1 MENKS
6 FNKDL
11 LKFVLTGRAFVFIID
26 VILQKAMKEK
36 QIMGPFRELPGGA
49 RQQGCKAFR
58 SGAANDE
65 FDGYARY
72 SGTSWPKGKLGGNAG
87 ISTLVPL
94 MGREFFFW
102 YGRRLSLRSSRS
114 KRWKYEESVQFQ
126 CRPIGNA
133 FGSPQGSSG

>member
-1 MENKS
+1 
-6 FNKDL
+6 
-11 LKFVLTGRAFVFIID
+11 
-26 VILQKAMKEK
+26 
-36 QIMGPFRELPGGA
+36 MGPFRELPGGA

-94 MGREFFFW
+94 MGREFFLLVWQKTFPA
-102 YGRRLSLRSSRS
+102 
-114 KRWKYEESVQFQ
+114 VFAQ
-126 CRPIGNA
+126 
-133 FGSPQGSSG
+133 